1 MESTRIGFNLPAD
14 PFEGKSQKR
23 TLKLDGE
30 GHTFADMIRNAVNDV
45 DTQHKTAE
53 SNVNDIVTGKSE
65 NVHEAMISMQK
76 ASLSFQL
83 MLEIRNKALETYQ
96 ELSRM
101 QM

>member
-1 MESTRIGFNLPAD
+1 MDLSRIGLNTGGD
-14 PFEGKSQKR
+14 PFEGRAPRR
-23 TLKLDGE
+23 TLGME
-30 GHTFADMIRNAVNDV
+30 SSGRTFADMVKNAISDV
-45 DTQHKTAE
+45 DLQHKTAE
-53 SNVNDIVTGKSE
+53 KQVDDIVSGKSE

-83 MLEIRNKALETYQ
+83 MMEIRNKALETYQ